1 MLENL
6 REGVPAGKF
15 RVIRIDQLSDKE
27 FLIKDCDR
35 NEAFEIADEY
45 NKTRIC
51 VSQDVYYVYDDERN
65 RGRLTIRCRRPA
77 THATALAEKTL
88 QCLPCWSC
96 FLLCFALDHSSI
108 I

>member
-51 VSQDVYYVYDDERN
+51 VSQDVYYVYDDEGELLRSWKDVKN
-65 RGRLTIRCRRPA
+65 SEGETVGV
-77 THATALAEKTL
+77 
-88 QCLPCWSC
+88 LP
-96 FLLCFALDHSSI
+96 
-108 I
+108 